1 MSPVSSAFS
10 CKRRDLHQELMSSV
24 QLDRRQRSVS
34 VSSDVVKLSDI
45 GVGLH
50 ETVRRVAPTD
60 RLIGVGHRS
69 SVSVATL
76 QFTGKLDVCLTLCLK
91 V

>member
-45 GVGLH
+45 GVH

>member
-1 MSPVSSAFS
+1 
-10 CKRRDLHQELMSSV
+10 MSSV

-45 GVGLH
+45 GVH